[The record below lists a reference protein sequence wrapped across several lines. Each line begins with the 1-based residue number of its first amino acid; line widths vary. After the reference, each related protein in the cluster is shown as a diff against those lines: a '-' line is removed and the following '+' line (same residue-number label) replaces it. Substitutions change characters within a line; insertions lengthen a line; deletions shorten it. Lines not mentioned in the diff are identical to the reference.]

1 MLKIGPEISIPDAEL
16 HERFLCAPGPGGQ
29 NVNKVATAVQL
40 SLDIQRSPSLPD
52 TVKARLLASGDR
64 RISGDGVITVHAHRL
79 RTRERNRA
87 DARARLVALIQRA
100 AQPQKPRKPTKPSLG
115 AKRRRLDA
123 KRQRGQIKTLRRG
136 ISSSD

>member
-1 MLKIGPEISIPDAEL
+1 MLKVNAEISIPDSEL

-40 SLDIQRSPSLPD
+40 SFDIRRSASLPEP
-52 TVKARLLASGDR
+52 VRAQLLASGDR
-64 RISGDGVITVHAHRL
+64 RISGDGIITVQAHRL

-87 DARARLVALIQRA
+87 DARSRLAALIQRA

-115 AKRRRLDA
+115 ARRRRLEA
-123 KRQRGQIKTLRRG
+123 KRQRSQIKTLRRG